1 MTYPLPFRRPA
12 APRRVPGD
20 DALLREVLAGLRAVP
35 KTLPP
40 KLFYDDAGAALF
52 EEISRLDEY
61 YLTRTELSILRACVG
76 ELAELAG
83 PRCMLVEYGSGAGE
97 KIRLLLDALHE
108 PATYV
113 PIDIS
118 GDQLTRVA
126 AELRSL
132 YPGVAVTPMC
142 ADYTRHVHLPAAPW
156 GMRRVAFFPGS
167 TIGNFHPA
175 EAAAFLSRIR
185 RAIGPAGGLI
195 LGVDRRKDERTLDA
209 AYNDS
214 RGVTAEFNL
223 NLLRRLNRELDA
235 EFDLAAFRHRAFFN
249 AKASRIEMH
258 LEALRDQIVRVDE
271 NHLWFVKGETIWTES
286 SYKYDEDGFAT
297 LVAAAGFRLVRRWTD
312 AREWFWIAF
321 LEPA

>member
-1 MTYPLPFRRPA
+1 VTYPLPFRRPA
-12 APRRVPGD
+12 GPRRLPAD
-20 DALLREVLAGLRAVP
+20 DALLREVIAGLRAVP

-40 KLFYDDAGAALF
+40 KLFYDAAGAALF
-52 EEISRLDEY
+52 EEICRLDEY

-97 KIRLLLDALHE
+97 KIRLLLETLRDPSA
-108 PATYV
+108 YV

-118 GDQLTRVA
+118 GEQLARVA

-132 YPGVAVTPMC
+132 YPDVAVTPMC

-175 EAAAFLSRIR
+175 EAAAFLSRVR
-185 RAIGPAGGLI
+185 RAIGPSGGLI
-195 LGVDRRKDERTLDA
+195 LGVDRRKDHHTLDA
-209 AYNDS
+209 AYNDR

-223 NLLRRLNRELDA
+223 NLLRRLNREVDA
-235 EFDLAAFRHRAFFN
+235 DFDLGAFRHRAFFN
-249 AKASRIEMH
+249 AEASRIEMH
-258 LEALRDQIVRVDE
+258 LEALRDQIVRVSD
-271 NHLWFVKGETIWTES
+271 NHFWFVRGETIWTES
-286 SYKYDEDGFAT
+286 SYKYDDDGFAT
-297 LVAAAGFRLVRRWTD
+297 LVAAAGFRLVKRWTD
-312 AREWFWIAF
+312 ARDWFWIAF
-321 LEPA
+321 LEPM